1 LLFQAKLC
9 CASNACPRVLITL
22 HDVFM
27 REDVG
32 TAGAAFEVTQGVVFA
47 RVGLDNTEVIRG
59 AIGALG
65 FHAL

>member
-1 LLFQAKLC
+1 
-9 CASNACPRVLITL
+9 
-22 HDVFM
+22 M
-27 REDVG
+27 REDIG
-32 TAGAAFEVTQGVVFA
+32 TAGAAFEVAQGVVFA